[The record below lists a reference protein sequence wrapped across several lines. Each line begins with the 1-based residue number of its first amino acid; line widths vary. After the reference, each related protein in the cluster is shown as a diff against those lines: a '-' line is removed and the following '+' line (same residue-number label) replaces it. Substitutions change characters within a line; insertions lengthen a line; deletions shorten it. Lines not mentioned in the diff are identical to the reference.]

1 MEDALPI
8 IHILFTQRSIESVS
22 VTSRLDV
29 GRWSTFAEHGLDG
42 ISGDEVYQKKNTR
55 HHQPD
60 DREGVEEPD

>member
-1 MEDALPI
+1 
-8 IHILFTQRSIESVS
+8 